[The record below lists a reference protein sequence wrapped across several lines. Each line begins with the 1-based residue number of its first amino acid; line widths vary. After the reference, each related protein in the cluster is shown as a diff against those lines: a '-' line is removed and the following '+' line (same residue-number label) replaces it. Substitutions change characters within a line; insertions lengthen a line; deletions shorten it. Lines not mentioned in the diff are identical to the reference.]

1 MQLVGMV
8 VSDYPSNPWDCIFTY
23 IHHNQPKVGKQTNP
37 MDPVDYSIFGL
48 FNKIISLSLSFSFF
62 CIPFFSGFLGYSLP
76 KKHQSYTTRPP
87 ISLTLKNPEYQRM
100 QTKHYKQHQ
109 KRTKQHKSFEPNN
122 SIFGSNTHSIHF
134 VYLHLTNKKSTVHIG
149 RYASPYSGW
158 SWDMSI

>member
-1 MQLVGMV
+1 MIGIDDPRRRQLTGRDSEHLCMSWIFLIVCKPWRFEEISRDNPMQLVGMV

-23 IHHNQPKVGKQTNP
+23 IHHNQPKVGKYTNP

-100 QTKHYKQHQ
+100 QTKHYKQH
-109 KRTKQHKSFEPNN
+109 
-122 SIFGSNTHSIHF
+122 
-134 VYLHLTNKKSTVHIG
+134 
-149 RYASPYSGW
+149 
-158 SWDMSI
+158 